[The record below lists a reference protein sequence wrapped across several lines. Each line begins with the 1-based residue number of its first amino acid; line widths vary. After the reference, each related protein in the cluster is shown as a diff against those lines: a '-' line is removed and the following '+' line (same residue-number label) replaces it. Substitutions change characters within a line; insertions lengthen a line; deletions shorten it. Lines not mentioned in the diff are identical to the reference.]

1 MPPRHALS
9 DEQWDRIKDLLPGK
23 PGDPGRSGR
32 DNRLFLDA
40 VLYVAKTGIPW
51 RDLPPRFGN
60 WNSVWRRFDR
70 WSDRG
75 VWERIATE
83 LGEPELEELQLN
95 STSVKVHAAAVGGR
109 RQAGEKKRGC

>member
-1 MPPRHALS
+1 MPPRHALT
-9 DEQWDRIKDLLPGK
+9 DEQWDRIRDLLPGK

-32 DNRLFLDA
+32 DNRLFVDA

-51 RDLPPRFGN
+51 RDLPTRFGN

-75 VWERIATE
+75 VWERIASE
-83 LGEPELEELQLN
+83 LGEPELEELQLD
-95 STSVKVHAAAVGGR
+95 STSVKVHQTAVGGR
-109 RQAGEKKRGC
+109 RLSGEKKRGG